1 MKSIYKK
8 IVIRKGVIYFI
19 SMVLLIGC
27 NVCDKPSF
35 TINSIEI
42 PSNTQNIT
50 SLKYQNST
58 SEWFYNGDLFSGFIV
73 EYYENNALKLKMSIY
88 QGKRHNKTE
97 KWFPNGELME
107 VSYYDNGKLNGEK
120 KVWAQ
125 NSEHTL
131 VSQFNFRSGKAHG
144 EQRNWYPSGELY
156 KITNYDDGIESGIQK
171 AYRKNGALYA
181 NYEARNGRIYGLKK
195 SKLCYGLEDE
205 QIIGISK

>member
-1 MKSIYKK
+1 M
-8 IVIRKGVIYFI
+8 IRKRVFYFT
-19 SMVLLIGC
+19 SMALLMGC
-27 NVCDKPSF
+27 NVVDKPSSS
-35 TINSIEI
+35 IVGIEI
-42 PSNTQNIT
+42 PVNIQNKS
-50 SLKYQNST
+50 SLLYQNST

-73 EYYENNALKLKMSIY
+73 DYYEDNSLKLKMSIS

-107 VSYYDNGKLNGEK
+107 VSNYDNGKLNGEK

-131 VSQFNFRSGKAHG
+131 ISQFYFRSGKAHG
-144 EQRNWYPSGELY
+144 EQVKWYSSGEIY
-156 KITNYDDGIESGIQK
+156 KIMNYEEGIESGIQK

-205 QIIGISK
+205 QIIGYSN

>member
-1 MKSIYKK
+1 M
-8 IVIRKGVIYFI
+8 IRIRVLYFL
-19 SMVLLIGC
+19 SMALLMGC
-27 NVCDKPSF
+27 KEVDKPSA
-35 TINSIEI
+35 TVERIEI
-42 PSNTQNIT
+42 PPNTQNIA
-50 SLKYQNST
+50 SLQYQNST

-73 EYYENNALKLKMSIY
+73 EHYENNTLKLKMSIY

-131 VSQFNFRSGKAHG
+131 ISQFNFRSGKAHG

-205 QIIGISK
+205 QIIGFSK

>member
-1 MKSIYKK
+1 ML
-8 IVIRKGVIYFI
+8 YFL
-19 SMVLLIGC
+19 SMALLMGC
-27 NVCDKPSF
+27 KEIDKPSS
-35 TINSIEI
+35 TIERIEI
-42 PSNTQNIT
+42 PLNIQNIS
-50 SLKYQNST
+50 SLQYQNST

-73 EYYENNALKLKMSIY
+73 DYYENNALKLKMSIY

-125 NSEHTL
+125 NNEHTL
-131 VSQFNFRSGKAHG
+131 ISQFNFRSGKAHG
-144 EQRNWYPSGELY
+144 EQRNWYSSGEVY
-156 KITNYDDGIESGIQK
+156 KIMNYDQGIESGIQK

-205 QIIGISK
+205 KILGYSD